1 MPNENT
7 MLSLNNVSKA
17 YLLFEQSVLDKE
29 NNPYAPE
36 DMLNKIIPALM
47 KAPRPL
53 VGDED
58 DFHNFSV
65 AVLKEFD
72 DYRVALDIVE
82 MGLEVYP
89 KNADLLGDAIKY
101 AVNCG
106 QRDKATKYYDELIW
120 IDKSVWTWRSF
131 SFSIDYLLNCHLAGN
146 KKALDEAIALVAEY
160 KEYYPLRE
168 DPWKCEEDIYTKTN
182 QIERSIQVLKA
193 AISTLVL
200 CPKCWLRYADLMM
213 DQGNYSEAAVYL
225 KKLSTNPISAESV
238 NMAYVFYLDGL
249 CRMTLWQQTD
259 AYQDEEYDTKT
270 IKAIYRRFRKAL
282 NHSDCRNN
290 LKEKIMNLA
299 RSIYQ
304 ETYSE
309 TKVDPEIEGIDK

>member
-7 MLSLNNVSKA
+7 NFSLNNVAKA
-17 YLLFEQSVLDKE
+17 YALFEQAVLDKDS
-29 NNPYAPE
+29 NPNAPE
-36 DMLNKIIPALM
+36 DMINKIIPALM
-47 KAPRPL
+47 EAPRPL
-53 VGDED
+53 VGDAD
-58 DFHNFSV
+58 DYHNFSV

-82 MGLEVYP
+82 MGLEAYP

-106 QRDKATKYYDELIW
+106 QRDRATKYYDELIW

-131 SFSIDYLLNCHLAGN
+131 SFSIDYLLNSHLTGVP
-146 KKALDEAIALVAEY
+146 KALDNALALVNEY
-160 KEYYPLRE
+160 KTYHPKRE

-182 QIERSIQVLKA
+182 QIDQSIQVLQD
-193 AISTLVL
+193 AISKFAL

-213 DQGNYSEAAVYL
+213 DQGNYNEAAIYL
-225 KKLSTNPISAESV
+225 KKLATNPISAESV

-259 AYQDEEYDTKT
+259 EYQAEAFDEKT
-270 IKAIYRRFRKAL
+270 VKAIYRCFRKAL

-290 LKEKIMNLA
+290 LRDKIMNLA

-304 ETYSE
+304 ETQIAS
-309 TKVDPEIEGIDK
+309 GIDGVDM

>member
-7 MLSLNNVSKA
+7 KFSLNSVSKA
-17 YLLFEQSVLDKE
+17 YVLFEQAVYDKDS
-29 NNPYAPE
+29 NPYAPE
-36 DMLNKIIPALM
+36 DMINKIMPALLE
-47 KAPRPL
+47 APHPL
-53 VGDED
+53 VGDAD
-58 DFHNFSV
+58 DYHNFSV

-82 MGLEVYP
+82 MGLEAYP

-106 QRDKATKYYDELIW
+106 QRDRAAKHYDELIW

-131 SFSIDYLLNCHLAGN
+131 SFSIDYLLNCHLTGVP
-146 KKALDEAIALVAEY
+146 KALDNALALVDEY
-160 KEYYPLRE
+160 KKYYPKRE
-168 DPWKCEEDIYTKTN
+168 DPWKCEEDIYAKTN
-182 QIERSIQVLKA
+182 QIDQSIQVLQD
-193 AISTLVL
+193 AISKFAL

-213 DQGNYSEAAVYL
+213 DQGNYNEAAIYL
-225 KKLSTNPISAESV
+225 KKLATNPISAESV

-259 AYQDEEYDTKT
+259 EYQEEEFDEKT
-270 IKAIYRRFRKAL
+270 VKAIYRRFRKAL

-290 LKEKIMNLA
+290 LRDKIMNLA

-304 ETYSE
+304 ETQIAS
-309 TKVDPEIEGIDK
+309 GIDGVDM

>member
-7 MLSLNNVSKA
+7 NFSLNNVAKA
-17 YLLFEQSVLDKE
+17 YALFEQAVLDKDS
-29 NNPYAPE
+29 NPNAPE
-36 DMLNKIIPALM
+36 DMINKIMPALVEV
-47 KAPRPL
+47 PRPL
-53 VGDED
+53 VGDAD

-82 MGLEVYP
+82 MGLEAYP

-106 QRDKATKYYDELIW
+106 QRDRATKYYDELIW

-131 SFSIDYLLNCHLAGN
+131 SFSIDYLLNCHLTGVPKSLDN
-146 KKALDEAIALVAEY
+146 ALALVDEY
-160 KEYYPLRE
+160 KAYYPKRE

-182 QIERSIQVLKA
+182 QIDQSIQVLQD
-193 AISTLVL
+193 AISKFAL

-213 DQGNYSEAAVYL
+213 DQGNYTEAAVYL
-225 KKLSTNPISAESV
+225 KKLATNPISAESV

-259 AYQDEEYDTKT
+259 EYQEEEFDEKT
-270 IKAIYRRFRKAL
+270 VKAIYRRFRKAL

-290 LKEKIMNLA
+290 LRDKIMNLA

-304 ETYSE
+304 ETQ
-309 TKVDPEIEGIDK
+309 IAAGIDGVDM